1 MDTPSNPGRAGEHP
15 DLAQKGAPSPLGIAL
30 KARRTERALSQRALA
45 RASGVPQ
52 SAISALESGTQATA
66 EPATVE
72 ALAGALDCT
81 PDDLTSAPPP
91 PEPTPAPV
99 PADPPPA
106 PQATGAQLIP
116 HSRLKRS
123 HLNPRKVF
131 DDAALDDLAASLL
144 ADGIL
149 QNLLVRADPETPGD
163 FLVIAGERRWRSA
176 GRNIERG
183 HWTADHPIP
192 CLVVEADEV
201 KHRLLAIVENLQ
213 RVQVDPLDEAET
225 YREMLSYGEWDTA
238 AIADAIGKSS
248 RHVQLRLALINRLDE
263 TAQQALRTGDINLAA
278 ARALTAAPL
287 PLQRELLDRI
297 SRGDPSLRRSEDI
310 AAQIKASL
318 FPASRA
324 LFPLESYQGE
334 TSTDTGNGET
344 LLLDIEQAREL
355 QQAAIEQKAEK
366 LRRHFAWVSVMR
378 HNDWW
383 TPGGGDRI
391 FFAADC
397 PDSAGADL
405 PRGAVVRVGGNL
417 EVTVFEDLVIVARAS
432 SLTVP
437 ASDDTQPSAPADST
451 ANWQAAFPTAP
462 TAALPDPV
470 GAVSIERQ
478 ILAKRAKTRAL
489 QTALFVHPDAWMHQ
503 LTLALLGCRDVC
515 HIAAPP
521 PRLETAVVAPEVS
534 AVLHRFRDQLGGDA
548 TFVPMSGEWPYL
560 SLVRDDE
567 HSLSTTRAA
576 LALLPHLQALPADES
591 LRLLSALTASRCST
605 PWISMRP
612 NLGDEP
618 LVLATA
624 TAVGADVG
632 LSPSP
637 IDTAYLEELT
647 ADQIERLAWDI
658 GATRDIEAFSALNK
672 KERFRLILDFIAAN
686 DVRHVPAEMAFG
698 TASDI
703 ETALLSEPD
712 DKPDETPA
720 CTITGLPAGVSTESI
735 AQLTAAVARLR
746 EFGLILLPLEARGA
760 TLSLM
765 KQTHGE
771 TPEIYAAI
779 AFDDGFER
787 RSMADTRP
795 SHIASFIRVWLEE
808 QTEGTPANEQE

>member
-1 MDTPSNPGRAGEHP
+1 MDTPSNPGSAGEHP
-15 DLAQKGAPSPLGIAL
+15 DLAQKGAPSPLGVAL

-52 SAISALESGTQATA
+52 SVISALETGANATA

-72 ALAGALDCT
+72 ALAGALDCA

-91 PEPTPAPV
+91 PEPTPAP
-99 PADPPPA
+99 ADTPPA

-123 HLNPRKVF
+123 HLNPRKLF

-149 QNLLVRADPETPGD
+149 QNLLVRADPEVPGD
-163 FLVIAGERRWRSA
+163 YLVIAGERRWRSA

-238 AIADAIGKSS
+238 AIAGAIGKSS
-248 RHVQLRLALINRLDE
+248 RHVQLRLALLNRLDE
-263 TAQQALRTGDINLAA
+263 TAQQALRTGEINLAA

-334 TSTDTGNGET
+334 TSSDAINGET

-355 QQAAIEQKAEK
+355 QQAAIDRTVEK
-366 LRRHFAWVSVMR
+366 LRSRFDWVNVMR

-383 TPGGGDRI
+383 EPGGGDRI
-391 FFAADC
+391 IYAADR

-417 EVTVFEDLVIVARAS
+417 EVKIFKDLVAVARPS
-432 SLTVP
+432 SP
-437 ASDDTQPSAPADST
+437 AVSAPDDGQPSAPADNT
-451 ANWQAAFPTAP
+451 ANWQAAFPTTH
-462 TAALPDPV
+462 TAAPAPPDPV
-470 GAVSIERQ
+470 GAVSIERR

-503 LTLALLGCRDVC
+503 LILALLGCRDVC
-515 HIAAPP
+515 GIAAPP
-521 PRLETAVVAPEVS
+521 PRWETAVVAPEVS
-534 AVLHRFRDQLGGDA
+534 AVLRRFRDQLGGDDA
-548 TFVPMSGEWPYL
+548 FLPMSDEWPYL
-560 SLVRDDE
+560 SLARDDE
-567 HSLSTTRAA
+567 HSTSTTLAA

-605 PWISMRP
+605 PWIPMRP

-618 LVLATA
+618 LVLAAA
-624 TAVGADVG
+624 TAVGADIG

-637 IDTAYLEELT
+637 IDETYLDELT
-647 ADQIERLAWDI
+647 ADQLERLAWDI

-672 KERFRLILDFIAAN
+672 KERFRLVLDFIAAN
-686 DVRHVPAEMAFG
+686 DVRHVPAEMTFG

-712 DKPDETPA
+712 DKPEEAST
-720 CTITGLPAGVSTESI
+720 CTITGLPKEVPAEAIG
-735 AQLTAAVARLR
+735 QLAAAVARLP
-746 EFGLILLPLEARGA
+746 EFGRILLPLEARGA

-771 TPEIYAAI
+771 APEIYTAAS
-779 AFDDGFER
+779 FDDGFKR
-787 RSMADTRP
+787 VAIADAKP

-808 QTEGTPANEQE
+808 VQ

>member
-30 KARRTERALSQRALA
+30 KTRRTDRALSQRALA

-91 PEPTPAPV
+91 PEPTPAPA
-99 PADPPPA
+99 PADTPPA
-106 PQATGAQLIP
+106 PQATGAQIIP

-149 QNLLVRADPETPGD
+149 QNLLVRADPEVPGD
-163 FLVIAGERRWRSA
+163 YLVIAGERRWRSA

-248 RHVQLRLALINRLDE
+248 RHVQLRLALLNRLDE

-297 SRGDPSLRRSEDI
+297 ARGDPSLRRAEDI
-310 AAQIKASL
+310 DAQIKASL

-324 LFPLESYQGE
+324 LFPLDRYQGE
-334 TSTDTGNGET
+334 TSTAVNGET

-355 QQAAIEQKAEK
+355 QQTAIDRTVEK
-366 LRRHFAWVSVMR
+366 LRSRFDWVNVMR

-383 TPGGGDRI
+383 EPGGGDRI
-391 FFAADC
+391 IYAADR

-405 PRGAVVRVGGNL
+405 PRGAVVRIGGNL
-417 EVTVFEDLVIVARAS
+417 EVKIFKDLVAVAR
-432 SLTVP
+432 P
-437 ASDDTQPSAPADST
+437 AVSTPDAPQPSAPADST
-451 ANWQAAFPTAP
+451 ANWQAAFPPAP
-462 TAALPDPV
+462 TAGPALPDPV
-470 GAVSIERQ
+470 GAVSIERR

-503 LTLALLGCRDVC
+503 LILALLGCRDVC
-515 HIAAPP
+515 GIAAPP

-534 AVLHRFRDQLGGDA
+534 AVLHRFRDQLGGDD
-548 TFVPMSGEWPYL
+548 TFLPITEEWPYL
-560 SLVRDDE
+560 SLARDDE
-567 HSLSTTRAA
+567 HSTTTTLAA

-605 PWISMRP
+605 PWIPMRP

-618 LVLATA
+618 LVLAAA
-624 TAVGADVG
+624 TAVGADIG

-637 IDTAYLEELT
+637 IDAAYLDTLT
-647 ADQIERLAWDI
+647 PDQLERLAIDV
-658 GATRDIEAFSALNK
+658 GCTTDMRT
-672 KERFRLILDFIAAN
+672 FRANNRKAAHLHLLHFITAN

-712 DKPDETPA
+712 DKPEETPA
-720 CTITGLPAGVSTESI
+720 CTITGLPASVAAETV
-735 AQLTAAVARLR
+735 AQLTVAVARLP
-746 EFGLILLPLEARGA
+746 EFGRILLPLEARGS

-771 TPEIYAAI
+771 TPEVYAATS
-779 AFDDGFER
+779 FDDGFKR
-787 RSMADTRP
+787 VAIADARP
-795 SHIASFIRVWLEE
+795 SHIASFARIWLEE
-808 QTEGTPANEQE
+808 QTEGTPRE